1 MSTDARVANVYVE
14 VVYDPYLPMRVANLY
29 VEVVFIPA
37 VGGWAVGVVR
47 MGPN

>member
-14 VVYDPYLPMRVANLY
+14 VVYDPYLPMRVANVY
-29 VEVVFIPA
+29 VEVVYIPG
-37 VGGWAVGVVR
+37 GGWAVGMIR